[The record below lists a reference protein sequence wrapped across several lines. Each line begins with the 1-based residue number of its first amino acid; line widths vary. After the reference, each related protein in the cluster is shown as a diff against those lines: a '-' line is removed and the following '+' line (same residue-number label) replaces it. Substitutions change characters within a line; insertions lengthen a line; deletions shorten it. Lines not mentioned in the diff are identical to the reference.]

1 MKHLFKTFIY
11 SATVLLAGSCSIE
24 ETRPVADELAGQKV
38 TISFTA
44 EFPQE
49 SPESKVFL
57 DSDVF
62 SWKGDESATLIFGKT
77 AENLNNPTLASV
89 SPGVFEG
96 EVTIPDGFAIEDLQG
111 IVIPS
116 ENGANFRY
124 HSTDKG
130 RLRMF
135 IGAEQTCDGGPDMS
149 ECPFFYVLSSSDL
162 VQTGETSYG
171 IPGGIKLKC
180 ATDLIKFNI
189 YGTHAEMEEG
199 EILKSIRLD
208 NGKQYLT
215 STVEYNVKNDGTWN
229 VNKGRGGTYVSVSMT
244 ESHTIADKT
253 QENGVTA
260 YACVALFGVRT
271 ANKITLTTDRAVY
284 TKDIDQSFTKTTFDE
299 VKAYRAGIN
308 LANGFTRESFIT
320 YSKDGGQTWVQTIPE
335 TFSTLAVNTAS
346 TIDLTADALA
356 NIKAAIAKQS
366 TPVDLD
372 LRETTYEST
381 IFPAIFNGT
390 ADNKGNLLKSI
401 SFPANVTEIA
411 ASAFEYCMSLE
422 SVDLTGINTINT
434 KSFYWSGLKSL
445 EVPQSVTSFGD
456 GYLAFGC
463 CPYLTEIY
471 YDSPALQSGSINH
484 AQFAWA
490 TMEKGTSL
498 PAAYSADSYPELFPA
513 EGICKITFGPN
524 VKHISR
530 NMFKYNKGIAEA
542 VFYCAPVIYIAGF
555 FELNNIHTFDF
566 STVTTLASGS
576 STNTN
581 YIKNIG
587 NLAKSAGKTLRILVP
602 SGCTDKYKNSQ
613 PFKQM
618 TSALGWTI
626 VEQNVPAATETKVR
640 IGTYNVRY
648 YTGDTSSA
656 TNKWDVRK
664 HRLVQSIKDIDFD
677 IFGVQEAMDPQIAS
691 LEEMIGDI
699 YGTAYFR
706 PQTGASSDSS
716 VGIFYK
722 KSDWILTN
730 VNTFWLGET
739 PDQKVKGDT
748 GAKGNYYRGA
758 ICGVLI
764 NKTTNARLFFM
775 DSHGCLNPE
784 PNETYAQIYLDK
796 EAALNTAVLP
806 SFFVGDLNTKPETNS
821 SILFRTYWN
830 DTYLSIDESLR
841 GGCEYTYNGFTNV
854 DGSSRIDYVYY
865 RGSDVT
871 PTYYK
876 CDNTLYDG
884 LYPSD
889 HWPVYADFT
898 IGTSDSVTE

>member
-1 MKHLFKTFIY
+1 MKKLLKNSIF
-11 SATVLLAGSCSIE
+11 SATVLMAVSCAIE
-24 ETRPVADELAGQKV
+24 ERGPAAGELSGQKV

-49 SPESKVFL
+49 SPDSKVVL
-57 DSDVF
+57 NDKVF
-62 SWKGDESATLIFGKT
+62 EWTGDETATLIFGKT
-77 AENLNNPTLASV
+77 ADNLNNPTLASV

-96 EVTIPDGFAIEDLQG
+96 EITIPDGFAIEDLQG

-135 IGAEQTCDGGPDMS
+135 IGAKQTCDGKPDMS
-149 ECPFFYVLSSSDL
+149 ECPFFHVITSSDL

-189 YGTHAEMEEG
+189 YGEHAEMEEG
-199 EILKSIRLD
+199 EVLKSIRLD

-215 STVEYNVKNDGTWN
+215 STVEYNVKNDGSWN
-229 VNKGRGGTYVSVSMT
+229 VNTGRGGTYVSVSMT
-244 ESHTIADKT
+244 EPHTISDKT
-253 QENGVTA
+253 RENGITA

-271 ANKITLTTDRAVY
+271 ANKITVTTDRAVY
-284 TKDIDQSFTKTTFDE
+284 TKNIDQSFTKTEFDE
-299 VKAYRAGIN
+299 VKAYQAGIN
-308 LANGFTRESFIT
+308 MANGFTRESFIT
-320 YSKDGGQTWVQTIPE
+320 YSTDGGQTWKQTIPE
-335 TFSTLAVNTAS
+335 TFSSLAVNTAS
-346 TIDLTADALA
+346 TVDLTAASLA
-356 NIKAAIAKQS
+356 TIKAAIAKQG

-381 IFPAIFNGT
+381 TFPAIFNGT
-390 ADNKGNLLKSI
+390 ETSKSNLLKSI
-401 SFPANVTEIA
+401 RFPSNVTAIA

-422 SVDLTGINTINT
+422 SVDLTGIATINA
-434 KSFYWSGLKSL
+434 KSFHWCGLKTL
-445 EVPQSVTSFGD
+445 EVPQSVTSFPGN
-456 GYLAFGC
+456 LSFGC
-463 CPYLTEIY
+463 CYQLTDIY
-471 YDSPALQSGSINH
+471 YDSPAPLNGSVNQ

-490 TMEKGTSL
+490 TMTGEKAL
-498 PAAYSADSYPELFPA
+498 PNAYDQATYPELYPA
-513 EGICKITFGPN
+513 EGNCKITFGPN
-524 VKHISR
+524 VKQIAR

-542 VFYCAPVIYIAGF
+542 VFYCAPVINIAGF
-555 FELNNIHTFDF
+555 HELNNIHTFDF
-566 STVTTLASGS
+566 SLVPTVASGNNT
-576 STNTN
+576 STN
-581 YIKNIG
+581 YMNIG
-587 NLAKSAGKTLRILVP
+587 NPAESAGKTLRILVP
-602 SGCTDKYKNSQ
+602 TGCSDTYKNAQ

-618 TSALGWTI
+618 AKLGWTI
-626 VEQNVPAATETKVR
+626 VEQGAGDVTPTQVR

-648 YTGDTSSA
+648 YNGDTSSA
-656 TNKWDVRK
+656 TNKWEVRK

-691 LEEMIGDI
+691 LEEMVGDI

-706 PQTGASSDSS
+706 PQTGATSDSS

-730 VNTFWLGET
+730 VKTFWLGET
-739 PDQKVKGDT
+739 PDQMVKGDT
-748 GAKGNYYRGA
+748 GEKGKYYRGA

-796 EAALNTAVLP
+796 EAALNTGKLP

-830 DTYLSIDESLR
+830 DTYMSIDESLR
-841 GGCEYTYNGFTNV
+841 GGCEYTYNGFKNV

-898 IGTSDSVTE
+898 IGTSEIK